1 MIIEVNIMNELMEF
15 LSTDEVR
22 IVIAV
27 AIAIC
32 ILGTLYFVI
41 EKSYHSKR
49 KKRNTKELNELIE
62 QLEDNEKSNNI
73 VVEQPVIEKIIEPV
87 TELKKETSIEKENP
101 AEVIP
106 LKVVT
111 VEEKKQEVPLVIPIE
126 EFEKNKEEN
135 STPVLE
141 IKEENKTLPKD
152 SVTDIYEKVKD
163 EIETLD
169 LDDNKKEEPLQ
180 YTDAVSNQEEAKEEL
195 RKATIELLKAQ
206 EKQEQQEESKNIELT
221 EFEEEQEKNA
231 IISVEEL
238 MKKSDVLYEQ
248 NEVTQYADE
257 GNEPISLQDLE
268 MRMNNIKEE
277 AEALN
282 IKEQEPEIIESR
294 KVEVKEP
301 ETNKVVLDDFYS
313 IDKAKAY
320 NDDHVF
326 KSSPIISPIFGI
338 EKQQSNDNSLELEN
352 TANYEKLDEE
362 IKKTNEFLGKLREL
376 QKNLDEVSLRYFFST
391 IIIVKQYKLC
401 YYYSIR

>member
-1 MIIEVNIMNELMEF
+1 MNELMEF
-15 LSTDEVR
+15 LNTDEVR

-27 AIAIC
+27 AVAIC
-32 ILGTLYFVI
+32 VLGTLYFII

-49 KKRNTKELNELIE
+49 KKRNTKELNELVEQIE
-62 QLEDNEKSNNI
+62 KKENNNNNNV

-87 TELKKETSIEKENP
+87 TELKKETNIEKEAP

-106 LKVVT
+106 LKTVT
-111 VEEKKQEVPLVIPIE
+111 IEEKKQDVPLVIPIE
-126 EFEKNKEEN
+126 EFEKKKEEN
-135 STPVLE
+135 PTPVLE
-141 IKEENKTLPKD
+141 IKEENKSIPKD

-180 YTDAVSNQEEAKEEL
+180 YTDAVPNQEEAKEEL

-248 NEVTQYADE
+248 NEITQYADE

-268 MRMNNIKEE
+268 IRMNNIKEE
-277 AEALN
+277 AEALE
-282 IKEQEPEIIESR
+282 IKEQEPEIIKSTPI
-294 KVEVKEP
+294 KTVKK
-301 ETNKVVLDDFYS
+301 ETDKVVLDDFYS
-313 IDKAKAY
+313 IDKNKAY

-338 EKQQSNDNSLELEN
+338 EKQRPNDNSLELEN

-376 QKNLDEVSLRYFFST
+376 QKNLD
-391 IIIVKQYKLC
+391 
-401 YYYSIR
+401 

>member
-1 MIIEVNIMNELMEF
+1 MNKNLRKIIFGIFKEYDRMIIEVNIMNELMEF

-32 ILGTLYFVI
+32 ILGTLYFII

-126 EFEKNKEEN
+126 EFEKKKEEN

-180 YTDAVSNQEEAKEEL
+180 YTDAVPNQEEAKEEL

-376 QKNLDEVSLRYFFST
+376 QKNLD
-391 IIIVKQYKLC
+391 
-401 YYYSIR
+401 

>member
-1 MIIEVNIMNELMEF
+1 MNELMEF

-32 ILGTLYFVI
+32 ILGTLYFII

-87 TELKKETSIEKENP
+87 TELKKETSIEKENS

-111 VEEKKQEVPLVIPIE
+111 LEEKKQEVPLVIPIE
-126 EFEKNKEEN
+126 EFEKKKEEN

-141 IKEENKTLPKD
+141 IKEENKTFPKD

-180 YTDAVSNQEEAKEEL
+180 YTDAVPNQEEAKEEL

-313 IDKAKAY
+313 IDKSKAY

-338 EKQQSNDNSLELEN
+338 EKQQPNDNSLELEN

-376 QKNLDEVSLRYFFST
+376 QKNLD
-391 IIIVKQYKLC
+391 
-401 YYYSIR
+401 

>member
-1 MIIEVNIMNELMEF
+1 MNELMEF

-32 ILGTLYFVI
+32 ILGTLYFII

-49 KKRNTKELNELIE
+49 KKRNTKELNELVE

-87 TELKKETSIEKENP
+87 TELKKETSIEKETP

-126 EFEKNKEEN
+126 EFEKKKEEN

-141 IKEENKTLPKD
+141 IKEENKSLPKD

-180 YTDAVSNQEEAKEEL
+180 YTDAVPNQEEAKEEL

-238 MKKSDVLYEQ
+238 MKKSDALYEQ

-268 MRMNNIKEE
+268 LRMNNIKEE

-313 IDKAKAY
+313 IDKTKAY
-320 NDDHVF
+320 NDNHVF

-338 EKQQSNDNSLELEN
+338 EKQQPNDNSLELEN

-376 QKNLDEVSLRYFFST
+376 QKNLD
-391 IIIVKQYKLC
+391 
-401 YYYSIR
+401 

>member
-1 MIIEVNIMNELMEF
+1 MNKNLRKIIFGIFKEYDRMIIEVNIMNELMEF

-32 ILGTLYFVI
+32 ILGTLYFII

-62 QLEDNEKSNNI
+62 QLENNEKSNNI

-111 VEEKKQEVPLVIPIE
+111 LEEKKQEVPLVIPIE

-169 LDDNKKEEPLQ
+169 LDDNKKEESLQ
-180 YTDAVSNQEEAKEEL
+180 YTDAVPNQEEAKEEL

-338 EKQQSNDNSLELEN
+338 EKQQPNDNSLELEN

-376 QKNLDEVSLRYFFST
+376 QKNLD
-391 IIIVKQYKLC
+391 
-401 YYYSIR
+401 

>member
-1 MIIEVNIMNELMEF
+1 MNELMEF

-135 STPVLE
+135 
-141 IKEENKTLPKD
+141 KTLPKD

-180 YTDAVSNQEEAKEEL
+180 YTDAVPNQEEAKEEL

-338 EKQQSNDNSLELEN
+338 ERQQSNDNSLELEN

-376 QKNLDEVSLRYFFST
+376 QKNLD
-391 IIIVKQYKLC
+391 
-401 YYYSIR
+401 

>member
-32 ILGTLYFVI
+32 ILGTLYFII

-49 KKRNTKELNELIE
+49 KKRNTKELNELVE

-87 TELKKETSIEKENP
+87 TELKKETSIEKETS

-106 LKVVT
+106 LKAVT
-111 VEEKKQEVPLVIPIE
+111 IEEKKQEVPLVIPIE
-126 EFEKNKEEN
+126 ELEKKKEET

-141 IKEENKTLPKD
+141 IKEENKPLPKD

-180 YTDAVSNQEEAKEEL
+180 YTDAVPNQEEAKEEL

-277 AEALN
+277 AEALD
-282 IKEQEPEIIESR
+282 IKEQEPEIIESI

-313 IDKAKAY
+313 IDKSKAY

-338 EKQQSNDNSLELEN
+338 EKQQPNDNSLELEN

-376 QKNLDEVSLRYFFST
+376 QKNLD
-391 IIIVKQYKLC
+391 
-401 YYYSIR
+401 

>member
-1 MIIEVNIMNELMEF
+1 MNELMEF

-135 STPVLE
+135 
-141 IKEENKTLPKD
+141 KTLPKD

-180 YTDAVSNQEEAKEEL
+180 YTDAVPNQEEAKEEL

-313 IDKAKAY
+313 IDKTKAY

-338 EKQQSNDNSLELEN
+338 EKQQPNDNSLELEN

-376 QKNLDEVSLRYFFST
+376 QKNLD
-391 IIIVKQYKLC
+391 
-401 YYYSIR
+401 

>member
-1 MIIEVNIMNELMEF
+1 MNELMEF

-135 STPVLE
+135 
-141 IKEENKTLPKD
+141 KTLPKD

-180 YTDAVSNQEEAKEEL
+180 YTDAVPNQEEAKEEL

-376 QKNLDEVSLRYFFST
+376 QKNLD
-391 IIIVKQYKLC
+391 
-401 YYYSIR
+401 

>member
-1 MIIEVNIMNELMEF
+1 MNELMEF

-32 ILGTLYFVI
+32 ILGTLYFII

-49 KKRNTKELNELIE
+49 KKRNTKELNELVE

-87 TELKKETSIEKENP
+87 TELKKETSIEKETP

-126 EFEKNKEEN
+126 EFEKK
-135 STPVLE
+135 
-141 IKEENKTLPKD
+141 KEENKTLPKD

-180 YTDAVSNQEEAKEEL
+180 YTDAVPNQEEAKEEL

-313 IDKAKAY
+313 IDKTKAY

-338 EKQQSNDNSLELEN
+338 EKQQPNDNSLELEN

-376 QKNLDEVSLRYFFST
+376 QKNLD
-391 IIIVKQYKLC
+391 
-401 YYYSIR
+401 

>member
-126 EFEKNKEEN
+126 EFKKKKEEN

-180 YTDAVSNQEEAKEEL
+180 YTDAVPNQEEAKEEL

-338 EKQQSNDNSLELEN
+338 EKQQPNDNSLELEN

-376 QKNLDEVSLRYFFST
+376 QKNLD
-391 IIIVKQYKLC
+391 
-401 YYYSIR
+401 

>member
-1 MIIEVNIMNELMEF
+1 MSQITKNALATALKKLLSKKELSKITISNITEECGINRQTFYYHFKDIYDLLEWIFTNE
-15 LSTDEVR
+15 
-22 IVIAV
+22 
-27 AIAIC
+27 
-32 ILGTLYFVI
+32 VI
-41 EKSYHSKR
+41 E
-49 KKRNTKELNELIE
+49 EI
-62 QLEDNEKSNNI
+62 DNEIEENWQQKFI
-73 VVEQPVIEKIIEPV
+73 YIFEYVIQNKEFIKNVYSSGSKEYFLKFAYKQTNLLIINF
-87 TELKKETSIEKENP
+87 IEKEY
-101 AEVIP
+101 
-106 LKVVT
+106 KD
-111 VEEKKQEVPLVIPIE
+111 KK
-126 EFEKNKEEN
+126 
-135 STPVLE
+135 
-141 IKEENKTLPKD
+141 IKEENKTLPRD

-169 LDDNKKEEPLQ
+169 LDDNKKEESLQ
-180 YTDAVSNQEEAKEEL
+180 YTDAVPNQEEAKEEL

-338 EKQQSNDNSLELEN
+338 EKQQPNDNSLELEN

-376 QKNLDEVSLRYFFST
+376 QKNLD
-391 IIIVKQYKLC
+391 
-401 YYYSIR
+401 

>member
-1 MIIEVNIMNELMEF
+1 MIIGVNLMNELMEF

-126 EFEKNKEEN
+126 EFKKKKEEN

-180 YTDAVSNQEEAKEEL
+180 YTDAVPNQEEAKEEL

-338 EKQQSNDNSLELEN
+338 EKQQPNDNSLELEN

-376 QKNLDEVSLRYFFST
+376 QKNLD
-391 IIIVKQYKLC
+391 
-401 YYYSIR
+401 

>member
-1 MIIEVNIMNELMEF
+1 MEF

-135 STPVLE
+135 
-141 IKEENKTLPKD
+141 KTLPKD

-180 YTDAVSNQEEAKEEL
+180 YTDAVPNQEEAKEEL

-376 QKNLDEVSLRYFFST
+376 QKNLD
-391 IIIVKQYKLC
+391 
-401 YYYSIR
+401 